1 MPDTAVDELTVTRTP
16 VVDVDAADE
25 AEFQRVALENGW
37 SDGLPVI
44 APTRERV
51 AAMLTTVDASPELSL
66 GRIPPAGHGA
76 TLDALAANAVMAGC
90 EPRWFPIVL
99 AAVSAALDPGF
110 NLESMVPT
118 THPVST
124 FVCVNG
130 PAGRDHGFNSGGNAL
145 GPGNAANATTGRALR
160 LILQN
165 VGGGRAPEVDR
176 STQGGPAK
184 YTYCV
189 AENEAANP
197 WTPLHVERGFDRDD
211 SVVTVFG
218 AAGPA
223 NIVDYV
229 SDNPEG
235 ILYSAAGTIAG
246 TGSNNAYYMGELV
259 LLLSPEHAN
268 TIASAGWNK
277 SDVRGFLYDIAR
289 NSLRDL
295 KRGGMW
301 GMQYWPPWFTTVDDD
316 HRLPLVRHPDDI
328 VIIVLGGSGRQSCVL
343 HAWTGTTAGV
353 SRPVLTEGLDVLTVA
368 HARSRGRTG

>member
-1 MPDTAVDELTVTRTP
+1 MVELPTTDEV
-16 VVDVDAADE
+16 
-25 AEFQRVALENGW
+25 EFQRHALSNGW

-44 APTRERV
+44 APTPQRV
-51 AAMLTTVDASPELSL
+51 ASMLASVDAPPEFSL
-66 GRIPPAGHGA
+66 GRVPPAGRAA
-76 TLDALAANAVMAGC
+76 TLDAIAANAVMAGC
-90 EPRWFPIVL
+90 EPQWFPVVL
-99 AAVSAALDPGF
+99 AAVSAALDPAF

-124 FVCVNG
+124 FACVNG
-130 PAGRDHGFNSGGNAL
+130 PASRDLRYNGAGNAL

-160 LILQN
+160 LVLQN
-165 VGGGRAPEVDR
+165 VGGGRAPNVDL

-184 YTYCV
+184 YTYCA
-189 AENEAANP
+189 AENEAASP
-197 WTPLHVERGFDRDD
+197 WAPLHVDRGFALGD

-218 AAGPA
+218 GAAPA

-229 SDNPEG
+229 SKEPEG

-259 LLLSPEHAN
+259 LMLSPEHAN
-268 TIASAGWNK
+268 TIAAAGWNK
-277 SDVRGFLYDIAR
+277 ADIRAFLYDIAR

-328 VIIVLGGSGRQSCVL
+328 VIIVLGGPGRQSCCM
-343 HAWTGTTAGV
+343 HAWTGTTSGV
-353 SRPVLTEGLDVLTVA
+353 SRPIV
-368 HARSRGRTG
+368 RTGLEVLR